1 MWDMLLPIVMSGL
14 FSGSL
19 FGGGVAW
26 YNARQSKI
34 ARISGDERD
43 ARRDMI
49 TDRDALLDRAL
60 VRERELEARMDTL
73 EARLDVR
80 DQLVE
85 DLYDH
90 INILEDH
97 IWKGHSPPPP
107 PRPVST

>member
-1 MWDMLLPIVMSGL
+1 MWDTLLPIVMSSL

-19 FGGGVAW
+19 FGGAVAW
-26 YNARQSKI
+26 YNARQSKH

-60 VRERELEARMDTL
+60 TRGRELEMRLDTL
-73 EARLDVR
+73 EMRLDAR

-90 INILEDH
+90 INVLENH
-97 IWKGHSPPPP
+97 IWTGQGAPPPA
-107 PRPVST
+107 RPTAP

>member
-73 EARLDVR
+73 ELRLDIR

-107 PRPVST
+107 PRPTAT

>member
-1 MWDMLLPIVMSGL
+1 MWAEILPIAMSSL

-19 FGGGVAW
+19 VGGVAAW
-26 YNARQSKI
+26 YNARQSKM

-49 TDRDALLDRAL
+49 TDRDTLLDRAL
-60 VRERELEARMDTL
+60 TRGRELETRLDTL
-73 EARLDVR
+73 ELRLDAR

-90 INILEDH
+90 INELENH
-97 IWKGHSPPPP
+97 IWTGKQPPPP
-107 PRPVST
+107 PRPRAQ